1 MKIALEGAGAPAP
14 QPQAYGVPQQQGG
27 FGPPQP
33 QGGFGAPMGAF
44 GAPQAYGAQPGYG
57 GGMTP
62 LGAAPVV
69 PAGAKIGL
77 WIGVGGALVGVIV
90 AVIVVA
96 VNVGGVGLG
105 SASEG
110 DSVCAQAVRCCE
122 VVTGSNPSSANCKN
136 MGKLGV
142 PSQVCESTLKSM
154 KESAKAQGKTC
165 H

>member
-1 MKIALEGAGAPAP
+1 MRVDRNDPLKIALEGAGAPAP
-14 QPQAYGVPQQQGG
+14 QPQ
-27 FGPPQP
+27 
-33 QGGFGAPMGAF
+33 GGFGAPVGAF
-44 GAPQAYGAQPGYG
+44 GAPQAYGVQPGYGAQPGYG
-57 GGMTP
+57 GAMTP
-62 LGAAPVV
+62 LGASPVV

-77 WIGVGGALVGVIV
+77 WIGVGGAVVGVLV

-165 H
+165 K

>member
-1 MKIALEGAGAPAP
+1 M
-14 QPQAYGVPQQQGG
+14 
-27 FGPPQP
+27 
-33 QGGFGAPMGAF
+33 
-44 GAPQAYGAQPGYG
+44 PG
-57 GGMTP
+57 MVP

-122 VVTGSNPSSANCKN
+122 VVAGGNASAANCKN

-142 PSQVCESTLKSM
+142 PSQVCESTLRSM

-165 H
+165 R